1 MLSFPRSSRATPFAA
16 QPGPHDTDSLVDRD
30 HTPPGCAAQP
40 TSQQRHSATPAP
52 HQGRPCPSTSPT
64 SDPHPA
70 GRITATL
77 ATGITPPGQQRR
89 HPFTLTQRPS
99 VSTVVCA
106 HDGPTNTTAT
116 ARRPRQRP
124 QQPRDQPL
132 DTVNPPFRPPRIN
145 TPPARCSPPNV
156 SDADDPAAHWDP
168 HLVPYPNLTMPHAHT
183 QPGPVPRTCSQ
194 DPLLQ
199 ANPCSGTERTGSA
212 PPGILAALGLTQ
224 HPLLCSVSLSGFP
237 FLSLATATY
246 CARPTH
252 IGQSP

>member
-1 MLSFPRSSRATPFAA
+1 VQHCLPPTAALGPHCQPHVAPPLSCTDGGDPPPQPSCPAMLSFPRSSRATPFAA

-132 DTVNPPFRPPRIN
+132 DTVNPPFRPP
-145 TPPARCSPPNV
+145 PP
-156 SDADDPAAHWDP
+156 
-168 HLVPYPNLTMPHAHT
+168 
-183 QPGPVPRTCSQ
+183 
-194 DPLLQ
+194 
-199 ANPCSGTERTGSA
+199 
-212 PPGILAALGLTQ
+212 
-224 HPLLCSVSLSGFP
+224 
-237 FLSLATATY
+237 
-246 CARPTH
+246 
-252 IGQSP
+252 